1 MVRGDGS
8 TLMRLGELEAFSRTG
23 AAVPLVIVND
33 RAYGTIRARQRRVR
47 PHFVARA
54 GCLGDAA
61 R

>member
-33 RAYGTIRARQRRVR
+33 RAYGTIRARQR
-47 PHFVARA
+47 A
-54 GCLGDAA
+54 GATPLCGTSGLPW
-61 R
+61 